1 MSSGDVFRALS
12 TGVSSGKTP
21 HTSHAVFVPRPR
33 KYDTVSQP
41 VSAWNNGIAADLAGP
56 KDAATAC
63 TGMLWT
69 FFPDPCVIHISSMA
83 RVLTIETARTTT
95 SVSLLLIFILRYPHE
110 DASLA

>member
-21 HTSHAVFVPRPR
+21 HTSHAVFLPRPR

-56 KDAATAC
+56 KDSATGC
-63 TGMLWT
+63 TGILQ
-69 FFPDPCVIHISSMA
+69 ISIAVLA
-83 RVLTIETARTTT
+83 RYVKPRKQRTILPQDLDLGFVL
-95 SVSLLLIFILRYPHE
+95 
-110 DASLA
+110 